1 MRLNPPTIFVFLI
14 SLVLI
19 VLAVVSQ
26 LGIFSIP
33 FKFPNQNFW
42 FAVIAYVVLA
52 VGNLVRGL

>member
-14 SLVLI
+14 SLLLVT
-19 VLAVVSQ
+19 LAVISQ
-26 LGIFSIP
+26 LGILPIP

-42 FAVIAYVVLA
+42 FAVFAYVVLA

>member
-14 SLVLI
+14 SLVL
-19 VLAVVSQ
+19 VGLAVVSQ
-26 LGIFSIP
+26 LGILAIP

-42 FAVIAYVVLA
+42 FAVFAWVTLA